1 MQERRKHPRIPKN
14 LPIKLLSKD
23 SSLIVT
29 KTKNISLS
37 GAYCHTSSYFSPMTI
52 LDITMLLHT
61 QKSNT
66 NNSSQRAEK
75 VHCRG
80 VVVRSEKIRDN
91 NYAIAI
97 FFNEIA
103 KKEKEKLERFIEQH
117 KQVR

>member
-29 KTKNISLS
+29 KTKNISVS
-37 GAYCHTSSYFSPMTI
+37 GAYCHTSSYLPPMTI

-61 QKSNT
+61 QKDKS
-66 NNSSQRAEK
+66 NNSSQQAEK

-80 VVVRSEKIRDN
+80 VVVRSEKIKDN

-103 KKEKEKLERFIEQH
+103 KKEKDKLRKFIEQH
-117 KQVR
+117 KHLM